1 MVVEGVNEVRAI
13 NQAFGH
19 YLQAGAIRVAA
30 TICIAALFGA
40 CQLASVQPQTTTA
53 AVGAA
58 PPTMIVV
65 YDFATTSAAVTLNQG
80 ILQRAY
86 RAATTNEEEEQTSET
101 KAAQDTAADLSDD
114 LVQRLGGL
122 GFTVQKIARGTPP
135 PEGAVAVDGEFVTI
149 DEGNRARRLII
160 GFGAGASK
168 LDTQVSVYEVA
179 GRRPTQ
185 LMIFT
190 THAESSKMPGAAV
203 TMGAGAAAQGGATV
217 AMGAAS
223 AGMAGVK
230 TYRSAMGTLADQT
243 AKQITAYFSQYA
255 ANQRWIPEEKV
266 QKADVDQAPQQ

>member
-1 MVVEGVNEVRAI
+1 VRDIDLNCRRNSKRYFAARCVRAAGLI
-13 NQAFGH
+13 CLVIA
-19 YLQAGAIRVAA
+19 AGA
-30 TICIAALFGA
+30 CN
-40 CQLASVQPQTTTA
+40 LASVKPQATTA
-53 AVGAA
+53 SVSAV
-58 PPTMIVV
+58 PPSMIVV

-86 RAATTNEEEEQTSET
+86 RSATMSDQEEQASES
-101 KAAQDTAADLSDD
+101 KTAVETAEDLSDD
-114 LVQRLGGL
+114 LVQRLGTL
-122 GFTVQKIARGTPP
+122 GFTARKIARGTPP
-135 PEGAVAVDGEFVTI
+135 PDGALAVDGEFVTI

-168 LDTQVSVYEVA
+168 LDTQVSIYEVA
-179 GRRPTQ
+179 GGRPNQ

-190 THAESSKMPGAAV
+190 THAESNKMPGAAV

-230 TYRSAMGTLADQT
+230 TYRSAMGNLADQT

-255 ANQRWIPEEKV
+255 ANQRWIPEDKV
-266 QKADVDQAPQQ
+266 QKAEVDQAPQQ